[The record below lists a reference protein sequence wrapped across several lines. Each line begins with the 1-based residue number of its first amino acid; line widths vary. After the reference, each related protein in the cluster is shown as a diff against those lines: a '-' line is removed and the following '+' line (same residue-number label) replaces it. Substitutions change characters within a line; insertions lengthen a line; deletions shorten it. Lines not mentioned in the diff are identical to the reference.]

1 MKRDPDAGRALAV
14 ALPKGSLQEATFAL
28 FKKAGYTVLLDSR
41 SYFPF
46 INDPEIKG
54 RMLRAQE
61 IARYVESGDL
71 DCGFTGLDWT
81 LENNASVKEV
91 ADLEYAKSSFRK
103 VRWVLAVPENS
114 PVKKIEHL
122 EGKRVCTELVNYT
135 KRYFKKHGV
144 TAAVEYSWGA
154 TEAKVPDLADAIVE
168 LTETGSSLRAN
179 KLRIVDTVL
188 ESSTRFIANRE
199 AWKDPWKRKKME
211 DIALM
216 LRGALAAEGQVGLK
230 MNLPRAALETVS
242 AVLPAMKNP
251 TVSPLSDASWVA
263 IEVIL
268 SEKAAR
274 DIIPDLKRAGAC
286 DIIEYKLSKI
296 IE

>member
-1 MKRDPDAGRALAV
+1 MKRDSDPGRTLAI

-28 FKKAGYTVLLDSR
+28 FKKAGFNIVLDSR

-46 INDPEIKG
+46 INDPELKG

-71 DCGFTGLDWT
+71 DCGITGLDWT
-81 LENNASVKEV
+81 LENNASVKEI
-91 ADLEYAKSSFRK
+91 ASLEYAKSSFRK
-103 VRWVLAVPENS
+103 VRWVLAVPEDS
-114 PVKKIEHL
+114 PVKTVKHL
-122 EGKRVCTELVNYT
+122 QGKRVCTELVNFT
-135 KRYFKKHGV
+135 KRYFKKNGV
-144 TAAVEYSWGA
+144 SATVEYSWGA

-179 KLRIVDTVL
+179 KLRVVETIL
-188 ESSTRFIANRE
+188 ESSTRFIANKE

-230 MNLPRAALETVS
+230 MNLPRAALAEIS
-242 AVLPAMKNP
+242 KILPAMKKP
-251 TVSPLSDASWVA
+251 TVSPLSDESWVA

-274 DIIPDLKRAGAC
+274 DIVPDLKRAGAC

>member
-71 DCGFTGLDWT
+71 DCGITGLDWT